1 MKSTSV
7 RRLESPAKRLS
18 VAKLCVALVVS
29 YSSGTSSLNFGQV
42 EHQKA
47 ENEAHDQTQNAYHDG
62 DRAQPPFASRVPQ
75 DAEQDTQGAEEDR
88 EDEEGYRPGDYPGDR
103 QVPATPAGRMTLGR
117 SEKVVAARS
126 WCSFRQRYLSPHST
140 KAQSR
145 ALCRLHPQESDLWA
159 ASSTEGRLRSSPCMP
174 GMRP

>member
-1 MKSTSV
+1 MKSTYV
-7 RRLESPAKRLS
+7 RRLESPANRLS

-62 DRAQPPFASRVPQ
+62 DRAQPPFASREPQ

-88 EDEEGYRPGDYPGDR
+88 EDEEGYRPETI
-103 QVPATPAGRMTLGR
+103 PAIARFLLRPRAG
-117 SEKVVAARS
+117 
-126 WCSFRQRYLSPHST
+126 
-140 KAQSR
+140 
-145 ALCRLHPQESDLWA
+145 
-159 ASSTEGRLRSSPCMP
+159 
-174 GMRP
+174 